1 MKYEQL
7 TLPGIFEE
15 KRQQLQ
21 EENINYAFPCGGCL
35 CCKCANN
42 VENLNVKTGEQKEAC
57 FNCDYC
63 RYYNGE
69 GKNNKKFNCKK
80 FIITDYQAE
89 KERRKFKI
97 VGKKAVDHVKRKK
110 EKQIYNR

>member
-7 TLPGIFEE
+7 TLPAIFEE

-35 CCKCANN
+35 CYKCANN
-42 VENLNVKTGEQKEAC
+42 VENLNVEIGEQKEAC

-63 RYYNGE
+63 RYYSGE
-69 GKNNKKFNCKK
+69 GKNNKKFNCEK

-89 KERRKFKI
+89 KERRKLKI
-97 VGKKAVDHVKRKK
+97 VGEKRKNKFTTAKRGYK
-110 EKQIYNR
+110 EC